1 MPASGPSAST
11 PRPSALRAAV
21 ARASHPVLSRI
32 SRLPRAV
39 PFLVLLAL
47 LLVGLYVG
55 GVVGGVCTG
64 IVALF
69 VAWLLY
75 LSWPRLTTPER
86 LGRLAVL
93 ALAVAL
99 CVVQFFPRG

>member
-1 MPASGPSAST
+1 MPTSGPPAST
-11 PRPSALRAAV
+11 PANSNLRAAV

-32 SRLPRAV
+32 SALPRVV
-39 PFLVLLAL
+39 PFLAMLGL
-47 LLVGLYVG
+47 LLVGLFVG
-55 GVVGGVCTG
+55 GVIGGVCTG

-75 LSWPRLTTPER
+75 LSWPRLTTSER

-93 ALAVAL
+93 LLALAL
-99 CVVQFFPRG
+99 CVVQFFPRS

>member
-1 MPASGPSAST
+1 M
-11 PRPSALRAAV
+11 
-21 ARASHPVLSRI
+21 PVLSRV

-47 LLVGLYVG
+47 LLVGLYAG
-55 GVVGGVCTG
+55 GVVGGICTG
-64 IVALF
+64 VAALV

-75 LSWPRLTTPER
+75 LSWPRLTTSER

-93 ALAVAL
+93 VLALAL
-99 CVVQFFPRG
+99 CLVQFFPKH